1 MLRKACALF
10 FSEYCTFDL
19 VKEVNMTNTRRLRL
33 ERGLT
38 QEELAHRAHL
48 TVSTVAAVDSGRV
61 KHPSSEV
68 LYKLA
73 KALGTTM
80 DELYR
85 NEATKQ
91 FA

>member
-1 MLRKACALF
+1 
-10 FSEYCTFDL
+10 
-19 VKEVNMTNTRRLRL
+19 VKEVKETTNTRRLRL

-73 KALGTTM
+73 RALNSTM
-80 DELYR
+80 DELY
-85 NEATKQ
+85 EDEMQLA
-91 FA
+91 